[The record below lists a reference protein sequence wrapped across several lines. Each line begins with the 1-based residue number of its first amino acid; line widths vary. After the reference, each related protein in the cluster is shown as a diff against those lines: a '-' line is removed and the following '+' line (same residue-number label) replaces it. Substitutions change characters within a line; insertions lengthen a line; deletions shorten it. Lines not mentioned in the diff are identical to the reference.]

1 MRKNYSQ
8 SEEDAHSITDTENI
22 LKFSEED
29 LLQPDAI
36 KSVELQQLAEI
47 LELATARSV
56 KQGIIV
62 NETTNTRG

>member
-8 SEEDAHSITDTENI
+8 SEEDAHSITDAENI

-62 NETTNTRG
+62 NETTNTTG